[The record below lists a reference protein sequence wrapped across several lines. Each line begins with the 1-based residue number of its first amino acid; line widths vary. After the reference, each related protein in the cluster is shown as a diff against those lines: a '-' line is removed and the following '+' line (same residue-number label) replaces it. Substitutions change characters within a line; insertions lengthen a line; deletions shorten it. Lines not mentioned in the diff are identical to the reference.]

1 VTRTLKMMSAA
12 LILFTTVQLAAQS
25 GQPPAGVPN
34 RPAPP
39 APVSLK
45 VSLVFSRYQ
54 GDKKI
59 SSVPHTLWVT
69 ANDNRTSLRMG
80 TQIPVTTSVV
90 NKEGEKT
97 QSYNYRD
104 VGTNIDCSANSTSD
118 GAYKLTITIED
129 SSVYFPE
136 QSDAAVKSATAATG
150 APAFRNF
157 HSTFP
162 VVLRDGQTAQM
173 TSATDPVSGQVV
185 KLDATLN
192 VQK

>member
-1 VTRTLKMMSAA
+1 MRRPLTMIVAA
-12 LILFTTVQLAAQS
+12 LVLVTAVDVGAQGGGQAPADTPKRQAA
-25 GQPPAGVPN
+25 
-34 RPAPP
+34 

-69 ANDNRTSLRMG
+69 ANDQRMSLRMG
-80 TQIPVTTSVV
+80 TQIPVTTSVIG
-90 NKEGEKT
+90 KEGERT
-97 QSYNYRD
+97 QSYNYKD
-104 VGTNIDCSANSTSD
+104 VGTNIDCAANSAGD
-118 GAYKLTITIED
+118 GGYRLTITIED
-129 SSVYFPE
+129 SSVYYPDP
-136 QSDAAVKSATAATG
+136 SDAAVRSTTASTG
-150 APAFRNF
+150 APAFRSF

-185 KLDATLN
+185 KLDITIN